1 MASNNR
7 VLKSESSGQK
17 TAAGGTRSALKTASR
32 IAPSGGAQYVAT
44 TYESRWNP
52 LRGLAPEVLVQYIE
66 MYEAGIFIWQ
76 DRTMRAMERR
86 DDVWKISAAKARKD
100 VSRRKWNIVPLQG
113 FEQDDEAARQ
123 VETLQE
129 FYASVQST
137 DHECRNISCGVR
149 GLIEGAMRAFNDGF
163 SVYEIVWKPT
173 AAGLSA
179 QLMRCPLEWFRLKQG
194 VMCFVKDMMTEE
206 PLQPN
211 EWIVTRGDG
220 VGITCS
226 VAYMLKKMAL
236 ADWAVYSGRCGHPG
250 IHGKTNAAKGTDQ
263 WNNFTGALRAFGKEW
278 ACATGLEDVIE
289 KIDLSVAG
297 TLPYPAL
304 VERMDRAIASL
315 QRGADLSTISSGAGS
330 GRGASLQG
338 EESDLICADNCE
350 MITESFRSQLDPV
363 VLRWTFGEDVEIKA
377 GFRLLPPEAKN
388 TDRDLKIDQILAGM
402 GVRLS
407 KRDALSRYERREVD
421 ADDPEDEPLTPP
433 AKMPQPTE
441 RLQAANVA
449 PELPHAHTHALLSA
463 ALSGDHR
470 AAVSALAY
478 TRNER
483 LRVASRAALAN
494 ALAMDLQPL
503 RARIAAA
510 LQADDAGL
518 AKALANCAADIPA
531 LLPQI
536 AGNAE
541 TQKALEGALTAA
553 LFNGLAEGVAAR
565 PHGRKGTHS

>member
-1 MASNNR
+1 MAAKNN
-7 VLKSESSGQK
+7 KP
-17 TAAGGTRSALKTASR
+17 ALKTASR
-32 IAPSGGAQYVAT
+32 IVPSGGAQYVAT

-52 LRGLAPEVLVQYIE
+52 LRGLAPEILVQYIE
-66 MYEAGIFIWQ
+66 MYEAGNFIWQ

-86 DDVWKISAAKARKD
+86 DDVWKITAAKARKD

-113 FEQDDEAARQ
+113 FEQDEDAARQ
-123 VETLQE
+123 VETLKA
-129 FYASVQST
+129 FYTSVQSC
-137 DHECRNISCGVR
+137 DHDCRNVTRGMR
-149 GLIEGAMRAFNDGF
+149 GLIEGAMRAYNDGF
-163 SVYEIVWKPT
+163 SVYEIVWQPGVN
-173 AAGLSA
+173 GLSA

-194 VMCFVKDMMTEE
+194 VMCFVKDLQTEE

-211 EWIVTRGDG
+211 EWIITRGEG

-236 ADWAVYSGRCGHPG
+236 SDWAVYSGRCGHPG

-263 WNNFTGALRAFGKEW
+263 WNNFTAALKAFGKEW

-315 QRGADLSTISSGAGS
+315 QRGADLSTISSGAGT

-338 EESDLICADNCE
+338 DESDLICADNCE

-363 VLRWTFGEDVEIKA
+363 VLQWTFGDNVEIKA

-388 TDRDLKIDQILAGM
+388 TDRDLKIDEILAGM

-407 KRDALSRYERREVD
+407 KRDALSRYDRREVD
-421 ADDPEDEPLTPP
+421 ADDPEDEPLTSP
-433 AKMPQPTE
+433 AKVPQPTE
-441 RLQAANVA
+441 RLSAANTA
-449 PELPHAHTHALLSA
+449 NPGHHLLRA
-463 ALSGDHR
+463 AMSGDHR
-470 AAVSALAY
+470 ATV
-478 TRNER
+478 
-483 LRVASRAALAN
+483 AALAHTRN
-494 ALAMDLQPL
+494 DRLRTASREALAKALATDLQPL
-503 RARIAAA
+503 RDRIAMA
-510 LQADDAGL
+510 LQADDASL
-518 AKALANCAADIPA
+518 SHALANCAVDLPA

-536 AGNAE
+536 ASGPD
-541 TQKALEGALTAA
+541 TQKAIEGALTAA
-553 LFNGLAEGVAAR
+553 LFNGFAEAR
-565 PHGRKGTHS
+565 ASRPSHKSHSPHQETGL